1 VEGSEGGFGGAARRL
16 HHRLTDGGPTRGRKI
31 LVWSMVGLATLII
44 FVSSL
49 TIWVQRQVLNTDN
62 WVDLSGQLL
71 KDDDVRE
78 LLANRIVDSL
88 YSQNEVQQ
96 SIEQRLPGP
105 LDRLA
110 APVSGLVRTAAVN
123 AADNL
128 LQQPR
133 VQQLWENANRTT
145 HEQLVRLLREEEG
158 RGVVTADNGQV
169 TLNLNELVRQLAQQ
183 MGLNVTLPAD
193 VGVYVI
199 ADSDQLSA
207 AQTAVQ
213 VIDPI
218 SILALIAVFVLYILA
233 VYLATGFRRETLR
246 GIGAAVLLVG
256 LLLLVLRRLIGNAV
270 IAEVTDPTTEPA
282 GNAVWV
288 LGTNLLRDI
297 AIALVA
303 YGIVLILGAWL
314 AGPSRPAT
322 WLRSKAA
329 PVLRQRPIVAYGA
342 VALIFLLVLLWGPTD
357 ATREVWGVLVLA
369 VLTGLGVWFLR
380 KQILKEFP
388 ASAGA

>member
-1 VEGSEGGFGGAARRL
+1 
-16 HHRLTDGGPTRGRKI
+16 
-31 LVWSMVGLATLII
+31 
-44 FVSSL
+44 
-49 TIWVQRQVLNTDN
+49 
-62 WVDLSGQLL
+62 
-71 KDDDVRE
+71 
-78 LLANRIVDSL
+78 
-88 YSQNEVQQ
+88 VQQ
-96 SIEQRLPGP
+96 AIGARLPPP
-105 LDRLA
+105 LDNIA
-110 APVSGLVRTAAVN
+110 GPVAGLFRTAAVN
-123 AADNL
+123 AADEL
-128 LQQPR
+128 LQRPR

-145 HEQLVRLLREEEG
+145 HQQLVRLLREEEG
-158 RGVVTADNGQV
+158 QGVVTAETGEV
-169 TLNLNELVRQLAQQ
+169 TLNLNALVQQLAQQ
-183 MGLNVTLPAD
+183 MGLNVSIPAD

-199 ADSDQLSA
+199 ADSDQLAA

-246 GIGAAVLLVG
+246 GIGAAVLFVG

-270 IAEVTDPTTEPA
+270 IAEVTDTSTEPA

-303 YGIVLILGAWL
+303 YGIVLVLGAWL

-369 VLTGLGVWFLR
+369 VFTALGVWFLR

-388 ASAGA
+388 APASS